1 MALVQVWNMT
11 ATEKIEHLNK
21 IRQKFSFSMS
31 DLVEIFDTDKGGV
44 RNSRRAAGVC
54 KPVVR
59 RGRHDIW
66 DHPAV
71 LHAAQKWEAQQ

>member
-1 MALVQVWNMT
+1 MALAQVWNMT
-11 ATEKIEHLNK
+11 ATEKIEHLHTT
-21 IRQKFSFSMS
+21 RRKFSFTMS

-44 RNSRRAAGVC
+44 RKILRAAGVC

>member
-1 MALVQVWNMT
+1 MKP
-11 ATEKIEHLNK
+11 TEKIEHLHMT
-21 IRQKFSFSMS
+21 RQKFSFSMR
-31 DLVEIFDTDKGGV
+31 DLVEIFGTVKGGV
-44 RNSRRAAGVC
+44 RKILRAAGVC